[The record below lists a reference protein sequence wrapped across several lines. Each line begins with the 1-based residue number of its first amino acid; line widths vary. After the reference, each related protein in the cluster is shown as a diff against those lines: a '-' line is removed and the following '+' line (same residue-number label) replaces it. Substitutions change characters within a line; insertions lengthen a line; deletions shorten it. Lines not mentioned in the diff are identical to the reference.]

1 VYIIVNLTKELK
13 NTNYKKSISL
23 MNSITY
29 QCALF
34 QRRKNTNHK
43 EYRELISK
51 LENVD
56 KIFTRSGVELEFAEL
71 YLEQVL
77 EAKRKLK
84 GQNASLTAKELQRHT
99 SYAIQAL
106 RCNYLRHELGRSFR
120 ETAFLIAS
128 SEDFQRF
135 TMSGDFAFAKCPGKS
150 RLQEFSVLMSYAEI
164 KKLNDLLYSEFA
176 NSLNIDKYALPK
188 ALDTEVILIDS
199 FCMESNIHFPVDWVL
214 LRDAVRTLIKSIL
227 CIRRH
232 GLTHKIPEPGTFSSK
247 MNSLCIEMT
256 NSRRKQNAK
265 KKRKWIFRKMK
276 SLVKIVKEHA
286 VRYRNILDTRWEE
299 SDLARPE
306 AEQILKR
313 LDNVLDK
320 LPAAIKQANE
330 RIISGNLTDSGDKIL
345 SLYDKSASVIVR
357 GKDGAEVEF
366 GNELLLV
373 EQKDGFIVYYQLYA
387 NKTADTNKLQ
397 AYLESLKSG
406 IHTIVADRG
415 FSSKSNSNRL
425 EKRSIYNGICPRS
438 VPELTEKRKDP
449 EFRKLQA
456 RRSQT
461 EGRIAAVKRFIRR
474 LSPCSSFEDKQ
485 SNISWAVLSH
495 NLNLLTRLMIAA
507 QKSKI
512 SSAA

>member
-1 VYIIVNLTKELK
+1 
-13 NTNYKKSISL
+13 

-29 QCALF
+29 QCALY
-34 QRRKNTNHK
+34 QRRKKTNHK
-43 EYRELISK
+43 EYRDLISK

-56 KIFTRSGVELEFAEL
+56 TIFVRSGVELDFAQS

-77 EAKRKLK
+77 EAKRTVK
-84 GQNASLTAKELQRHT
+84 GQNASLTAKEVQRHT
-99 SYAIQAL
+99 NYAIQAL

-120 ETAFLIAS
+120 ETAFFIAS

-150 RLQEFSVLMSYAEI
+150 RLQEFSVLMSHEEI
-164 KKLNDLLYSEFA
+164 KKLNALLYSEFSD
-176 NSLNIDKYALPK
+176 SLNIDKYALPK
-188 ALDTEVILIDS
+188 ALDTEVILMDS
-199 FCMESNIHFPVDWVL
+199 FCIESNIHFPVDWVL

-232 GLTHKIPEPGTFSSK
+232 SLTHRIPEPGTFSSK

-256 NSRRKQNAK
+256 NSRRKQNARK
-265 KKRKWIFRKMK
+265 RRKWIFRKMK
-276 SLVKIVKEHA
+276 SLVRIVKEHA
-286 VRYRNILDTRWEE
+286 VRYRNILDARWYE
-299 SDLARPE
+299 SDLSRPE

-320 LPAAIKQANE
+320 LPAAIKQAND
-330 RIISGNLTDSGDKIL
+330 RIISGTLTESGDKIL
-345 SLYDKSASVIVR
+345 SLYDESASVIVR

-373 EQKDGFIVYYQLYA
+373 EQKDGFIVDYQLYQD
-387 NKTADTNKLQ
+387 KTADTNKLQ
-397 AYLESLKSG
+397 TYLDSLKSG
-406 IHTIVADRG
+406 VHALVADRG
-415 FSSKSNSNRL
+415 FSSKANSNRL
-425 EKRSIYNGICPRS
+425 EKHNIYNGICPRS
-438 VPELTEKRKDP
+438 VTELTEKRKDP
-449 EFRKLQA
+449 EFRKLQT

-474 LSPCSSFEDKQ
+474 FSPCSSFEDKQ

-495 NLNLLTRLMIAA
+495 NLNLLARLMTAA
-507 QKSKI
+507 QKCKI
-512 SSAA
+512 APAA